1 VSAARRDRLRAELA
15 RSGPDTLLVTA
26 SANVRYLTGFE
37 SSNAA
42 VLIGPEAATLLTD
55 GRYVEAARAIE
66 GVELVQ
72 SSRDLASFLGERL
85 GDLASGPVGFE
96 SGHVT
101 HAAWQALGGS
111 GIDLVPTAGLVERL
125 RAVKEP
131 GELDAIRRATAVT
144 NTVYERL
151 AEEGGVLGATEAE
164 LAWRLAGLVHDAA
177 ADGLAF
183 ETIAATGP
191 NAALPHHHPGE
202 RRIEPGQT
210 LIVDLGA
217 TLDGYASDCT
227 RTFATGPLPD
237 ELGRAYEAC
246 REAQAESLAAVRAGA
261 SARAVDAVARRRLE
275 EGGYE
280 ILHGLGHGVGLEVH
294 EAPRLADT
302 SDAVLEP
309 GNVVTVEPG
318 VYLAGVG
325 GIRIE
330 DLVIVTEG
338 EPEVLTTF
346 TKELVTLA

>member
-1 VSAARRDRLRAELA
+1 MSAARRDRLRAELA
-15 RSGPDTLLVTA
+15 RSGPDTLLVTTP
-26 SANVRYLTGFE
+26 ANVRYLTGFE

-42 VLIGPEAATLLTD
+42 VLVGEDAATLLTD

-85 GDLASGPVGFE
+85 GDLVSGPVAFE
-96 SGHVT
+96 SGHLT
-101 HAAWQALGGS
+101 YAAWQALSGS
-111 GIDLVPTAGLVERL
+111 GIELVPTAGVVERL

-131 GELDAIRRATAVT
+131 SELDAIRRAAAVT
-144 NTVYERL
+144 NAVYERL
-151 AEEGGVLGATEAE
+151 AEDGGVLGATEAE
-164 LAWRLAGLVHDAA
+164 LAWRLAGFVHDAA

-183 ETIAATGP
+183 ETIAAAGP
-191 NAALPHHHPGE
+191 NAALPHHHPGG

-217 TLDGYASDCT
+217 ALDGYASDCT

-237 ELGRAYEAC
+237 ELARAYAAC
-246 REAQAESLAAVRAGA
+246 REAQADSLAAVRAGA
-261 SARAVDAVARRRLE
+261 SARDVDAVARRRLE
-275 EGGYE
+275 AEGYE
-280 ILHGLGHGVGLEVH
+280 VLHGLGHGVGLEVH

-302 SDAVLEP
+302 SDAVLEA

-325 GIRIE
+325 GVRIE
-330 DLVIVTEG
+330 DLVIVTED
-338 EPEVLTTF
+338 EPRVLTGF
-346 TKELVTLA
+346 PKELVTVG